1 MGLFG
6 IMLIATAVNQFV
18 GIPIDMDGVEETLD
32 ESRTVLILQHLG
44 LAEGDTS
51 ADTGMSF
58 HFNTFILLISILMF
72 VNFTFGYILAR
83 GWRSK
88 IIEIKK
94 SEASSDE
101 SEEDSEDSDSEE
113 TDSEADSDDGDSE
126 DADSVDD
133 SVDDS
138 EDEEDEEDDGVD
150 VGDRV
155 GVDLGDG
162 EEAFGKIIEFIEEDD
177 EEIVV
182 VLLDDGDEVEV
193 EFDMIFLED

>member
-18 GIPIDMDGVEETLD
+18 GIPIDMDGNPDTLD

-44 LAEGDTS
+44 LVDGDTS

-94 SEASSDE
+94 SEITSDD
-101 SEEDSEDSDSEE
+101 SEEDSEDIDSEDSDSEE
-113 TDSEADSDDGDSE
+113 DSDEGDSE
-126 DADSVDD
+126 D
-133 SVDDS
+133 DDS
-138 EDEEDEEDDGVD
+138 EDDSEVEEEEEEEDEGVD

-177 EEIVV
+177 DEIVV